1 MSHSAENPL
10 GGLEASHTPAA
21 IRRRLLKRDGAGYLR
36 DFVLGAVDGTV
47 TTFAVVAGVAGAGL
61 SSTVIII
68 LGSANLLADGFSM
81 AAGNFLGARADEQ
94 FRRKMRRM
102 EERHIAHHPEGEE
115 EEIRQIFRLKG
126 FAGDDLER
134 AVATITANRE
144 RWIETMLV
152 EEHGLSAMGPAPW
165 RAAAATFVAFVAVG
179 AIPLLPYFSD
189 WFGGSIERP
198 LEWSS
203 ALTGSAFFLTG
214 ALKSRFVG
222 ESWWVSGLE
231 TLALGGGAAALA
243 YAVGVALGGLAR

>member
-1 MSHSAENPL
+1 MVPPAESKPDAL
-10 GGLEASHTPAA
+10 AASHTPAA
-21 IRRRLLKRDGAGYLR
+21 IRRRLERRDGAGYLR

-47 TTFAVVAGVAGAGL
+47 TTFAVVAGVAGAGQ

-68 LGSANLLADGFSM
+68 LGTANLLADGFSM

-94 FRRKMRRM
+94 FRRKLRRM

-115 EEIRQIFRLKG
+115 EEIRQIFHLKG
-126 FAGDDLER
+126 FEGEDLER

-152 EEHGLSAMGPAPW
+152 EEHGLATKGPSPW
-165 RAAAATFVAFVAVG
+165 KAASATFVAFVAVG
-179 AIPLLPYFSD
+179 ATPLLPYLS
-189 WFGGSIERP
+189 GLLGRP
-198 LEWSS
+198 VEQQFELSS
-203 ALTGSAFFLTG
+203 ALTAGAFFLTG

-231 TLALGGGAAALA
+231 TLALGGAAATLA
-243 YAVGVALGGLAR
+243 YAVGAALGGLAH